1 MKIRSDFVTNSSS
14 SSFICVAQI
23 DMCDDLRNYM
33 KEEFGRFGER
43 LLKDHVVT
51 GQEILDNKYDY
62 EEFKEYYDGEIDP
75 LSHYL
80 QAEFI
85 TYSDEG
91 DQEGEDSFLYK
102 NIPEEY
108 KKQIYEGDPD

>member
-23 DMCDDLRNYM
+23 DMTDDLRNYI

-51 GQEILDNKYDY
+51 GQEILDSEFDY
-62 EEFKEYYDGEIDP
+62 EEFKECYDGEIDP

-85 TYSDEG
+85 SYSSEG
-91 DQEGEDSFLYK
+91 DQEGDDAFLYK
-102 NIPEEY
+102 KIPDAY
-108 KKQIYEGDPD
+108 KNVIYEGCDY